1 MMLVP
6 SSDSLFNTYDYADP
20 SADDWQ
26 VCVDVHP
33 IDSISRRRV
42 SRNGMVAE
50 LVQVTR
56 HSRIAF
62 GYRGTH
68 HLLVVCEHGVRSNG
82 ETIVEGLP
90 QSNLRDMTRRLTV
103 VPAGHAYSDWHEPR
117 TLSRMLYFHFDPL
130 RLPVSGLAPRLMFEN
145 PALFGIAIR
154 LIRLFETS
162 DVDRLYFEALATVL
176 AHEVLHP
183 NAGQARTDA
192 PTKGGLAPW
201 QQREVTAYIKSHLAE
216 PIRLATLAKRVGL
229 SSYHFCRAFK
239 QSLGISPLQYH
250 SQRRIEHARSLLATT
265 NASVTEIGLTLGYSE
280 TSSFSAAFH
289 RTTGTT
295 PTAFRRSLAGPPVAG
310 DSA

>member
-1 MMLVP
+1 MLVP
-6 SSDSLFNTYDYADP
+6 SSDSLFDTYDYVDP
-20 SADDWQ
+20 SADDGQ
-26 VCVDVHP
+26 ACIDVHP

-56 HSRIAF
+56 HNRIAF
-62 GYRGTH
+62 GYQGTH

-117 TLSRMLYFHFDPL
+117 TLSRMLYFYFDPS

-162 DVDRLYFEALATVL
+162 DVDKLYFEALATVL

-201 QQREVTAYIKSHLAE
+201 QQREVTAYIKSHLVE

-229 SSYHFCRAFK
+229 SPYHFCRAFK

-265 NASVTEIGLTLGYSE
+265 KASVTEIGLTLGYSE

-295 PTAFRRSLAGPPVAG
+295 PTAFRRSLAGPPVAEG
-310 DSA
+310 AA